1 MDIPFRS
8 ELERHHRTNMDTQ
21 LSKNRQPVL
30 CRPSPITSDGFG
42 RTGRTNHMQGTPKA
56 AFFVEG

>member
-30 CRPSPITSDGFG
+30 CRPSPVVNDGFG
-42 RTGRTNHMQGTPKA
+42 RTGRSKSLYPTA
-56 AFFVEG
+56 